1 MSFYLKVQQFDKF
14 CSFEL
19 SWGVGQNIGVT
30 LAYPENLTAL
40 YQEWQRIYLRFY
52 NTQLRG
58 RVEEIGSFTAPT
70 VDLHAHLVQAEAQL
84 LYEFHHWLRSAEL
97 YEIRAVISSMGY
109 AYAQATKNSNNPYID
124 IFITCSP
131 LELARLPWE
140 VWEIGTE
147 FALDFI
153 KIRIVRTPI
162 NRRQT
167 VNTNVNGKGVTTNQP
182 VVDKPTLPLL
192 QKIAKQQNATLVQYS
207 VIVDENKELLDIY
220 IWVIKPTGEVT
231 FRAPDLKSKK
241 LLKPITTV
249 AELVGAVNWLEQN
262 RNLAEL
268 VSISRESI
276 GVRGGGVIVSENNHA
291 AKPENQLKHLHEL
304 LINPIAD
311 LLPSKEND
319 RVIFIPQSS
328 LFLVPFPALQD
339 EQGKYL
345 IEKHTILTAPSIQVL
360 DLTRRQRGAETA
372 TSLENALIVGNPI
385 MPKVVLEPGQ
395 GAQELPNLKWAEK
408 EAQDIASLL
417 KTDAITGKKATKAAI
432 VQKMPSARIIHL
444 ATHGILDDIRG
455 LGSAI
460 ALAPSGNDNGLLTAE
475 EILNLKLNAN
485 LVVLSAC
492 NTGRGR
498 ITGDGVIGLS
508 RSLISAGVPSV
519 IVSLWAVNDNS
530 TSFLMTEFYQNL
542 QQKLDK
548 ATAFRKAMLTTMQ
561 KYPEPLN
568 WAAFTLIGEY

>member
-147 FALDFI
+147 FALDFS